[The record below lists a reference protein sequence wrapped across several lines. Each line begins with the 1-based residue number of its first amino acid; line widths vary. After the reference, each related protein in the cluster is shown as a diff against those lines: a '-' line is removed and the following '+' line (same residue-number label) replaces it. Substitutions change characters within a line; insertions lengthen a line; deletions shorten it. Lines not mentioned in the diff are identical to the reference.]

1 MDKKDKYFFTATML
15 LLVFI
20 LSVQMIYLTGLATT
34 PSILILASENY
45 GFPFFLIGFLIT
57 IFVIPLAYFGY
68 KSRLRLIRYTSIFL
82 LVFTFATWLSP
93 FALPLAVCGIIAY
106 DIMVFVFSKRNK
118 NNGALLHSELFG
130 GIINLSIAVPFF
142 IMFLSSLFLPL
153 CSAVGPSS
161 GACRGSLN
169 IRSLNIFLV
178 IITIIIVTIMGV
190 VTLDG
195 TLMLVQSISKL
206 RILNAYSRLK
216 TYAANKPEQY
226 EAIQPNRVNTA
237 KSTSKFVYIPIEIKA
252 GLLIAFFFAVL
263 GAMVLIL
270 LILLS
275 LGISI
280 GILSALS
287 VFSPISSLR
296 AIGSLAVT
304 FLMVVILLDFYLM
317 LRIAKMWNAANSGN
331 KERLKELNSSFW
343 AIIATLS
350 VFLTPAGII
359 LLIMHAP
366 INNIKRGLSS
376 ADLDKLI
383 KLKKLLDNKVI
394 TKKEYNAEK
403 KRTLSGLRDN

>member
-15 LLVFI
+15 LLIFI

-82 LVFTFATWLSP
+82 LVFTFATWLSL

-130 GIINLSIAVPFF
+130 GIINLLIAVPFF
-142 IMFLSSLFLPL
+142 TMLLSYLFLPL
-153 CSAVGPSS
+153 CSAVGPSG

-169 IRSLNIFLV
+169 IFSVI
-178 IITIIIVTIMGV
+178 IITIIGVTA
-190 VTLDG
+190 LDG

-216 TYAANKPEQY
+216 TYAANKPERY
-226 EAIQPNRVNTA
+226 EAIQPNRVNTI
-237 KSTSKFVYIPIEIKA
+237 KSTSEFVYIPIEIKA
-252 GLLIAFFFAVL
+252 GLLIAFLFAVL
-263 GAMVLIL
+263 GAIILIPAIL
-270 LILLS
+270 LL

-280 GILSALS
+280 KILSALS
-287 VFSPISSLR
+287 VFSPISSSLR
-296 AIGSLAVT
+296 AIGSLAVK
-304 FLMVVILLDFYLM
+304 FLIVIILLDFYLM

-350 VFLTPAGII
+350 GFLTPAGII

-394 TKKEYNAEK
+394 TKEEYNAEK